1 MSKRSSQ
8 SSRNGGISVA
18 LLVSDGSNP
27 FEMGVAMEVF
37 GMPRPEI
44 DVELYRFSICSSQP
58 TVKMRDG
65 LYSMN
70 CTGSLADAARAHTL
84 IVPNRPD
91 PLSGQNQEILKTV
104 RTAYARGA
112 RIISFCTG
120 SFTLADAGILRG
132 HTVTT
137 HWRWTEAFRENYA
150 DVILEPDVLFI
161 DDGQVLTA
169 AGSAAALDLCLY
181 VVEKDFGSTIAQ
193 KVSRRLVF
201 ALHREGGQRQFVP
214 DQELL
219 NRSVSFAH
227 TMEWAIDRLDEPITI
242 AQLAGVASM
251 SSSTFHRR
259 FLAEAQRTP
268 LVWLHQQ
275 RVNKAR
281 ILLEST
287 DLTIEQVAT
296 RVGMGTATNLRTHF
310 RKATALSPTAYRE
323 RFRNGQFAR

>member
-8 SSRNGGISVA
+8 PSKPGPISVA

-27 FEMGVAMEVF
+27 FEMSVAMEIF

-44 DVELYRFSICSSQP
+44 ASELYRLSVCSPASS
-58 TVKMRDG
+58 VLMRDG

-70 CTGSLADAARAHTL
+70 CTGSLAAAARAHTL

-91 PLSGQNQEILKTV
+91 PLAGQNQNVLKTI
-104 RTAYARGA
+104 RTAYSRGA

-137 HWRWTEAFRENYA
+137 HWRWTEHFRYA
-150 DVILEPDVLFI
+150 YPDVKLEPDVLFV
-161 DDGQVLTA
+161 DDGQILTA

-181 VVEKDFGSTIAQ
+181 VVQKDFGSTVAQ
-193 KVSRRLVF
+193 SVSRRLVF
-201 ALHREGGQRQFVP
+201 APHREGGQRQFVADRDHP
-214 DQELL
+214 SGGADLAATL
-219 NRSVSFAH
+219 
-227 TMEWAIDRLDEPITI
+227 EWANNHLNEPITVS
-242 AQLAGVASM
+242 QLAAFASM
-251 SSSTFHRR
+251 GASTFHRR
-259 FLAEAQRTP
+259 FLAEIQQTP
-268 LVWLHQQ
+268 LAWLHQQ

-287 DLTIEQVAT
+287 ELTVEQIAT
-296 RVGMGTATNLRTHF
+296 QVGMGTATNLRTHF
-310 RKATALSPTAYRE
+310 RRVTALSPTQYRQ
-323 RFRNGQFAR
+323 RFRAP